1 MEYLFWSQ
9 FIFWIIIIVYIYYLQ
24 VKGKGIE
31 MQIDRL
37 NKSERAD
44 SDVQG

>member
-9 FIFWIIIIVYIYYLQ
+9 FIFWITIIGYIYYLHVK
-24 VKGKGIE
+24 VKGVE
-31 MQIDRL
+31 RQIDGF
-37 NKSERAD
+37 NKSERGD